1 MSSLPKQFEDCAA
14 RCFELARAAKTAGRA
29 RFMQMACEYQSAA
42 ALIREEPSD
51 LNANYHNGWHPSP
64 PPYDYDGWPPNAPS
78 VRKAHDGQASL
89 DDVRRQ
95 ADVVS
100 RDYEI
105 MMAEARA
112 VFADMDAAHVFAEH
126 IAMNPGARIDWEL
139 FLELYR
145 NRRK

>member
-1 MSSLPKQFEDCAA
+1 MIK
-14 RCFELARAAKTAGRA
+14 
-29 RFMQMACEYQSAA
+29 
-42 ALIREEPSD
+42 
-51 LNANYHNGWHPSP
+51 
-64 PPYDYDGWPPNAPS
+64 
-78 VRKAHDGQASL
+78 ASL
-89 DDVRRQ
+89 DDIRRQ

-112 VFADMDAAHVFAEH
+112 VFADMDAAHVFAEY
-126 IAMNPGARIDWEL
+126 IAMNPGARIDWDL

>member
-1 MSSLPKQFEDCAA
+1 M
-14 RCFELARAAKTAGRA
+14 
-29 RFMQMACEYQSAA
+29 
-42 ALIREEPSD
+42 
-51 LNANYHNGWHPSP
+51 
-64 PPYDYDGWPPNAPS
+64 
-78 VRKAHDGQASL
+78 
-89 DDVRRQ
+89 
-95 ADVVS
+95 S

-105 MMAEARA
+105 MMAEAQA